1 MNIDGFDLMSAAIV
15 LGSLLNMKPRYE
27 AATPRPVNDTYHE
40 ETDGS
45 SIGYWDEDG
54 NFIEY

>member
-1 MNIDGFDLMSAAIV
+1 MNIDVFDLMTAAIIY
-15 LGSLLNMKPRYE
+15 GPLLNMKPHYE
-27 AATPRPVNDTYHE
+27 TAPRPVNDTYHE
-40 ETDGS
+40 ETDNS

>member
-1 MNIDGFDLMSAAIV
+1 MDVFDLMTAAIIC
-15 LGSLLNMKPRYE
+15 GPLLRPTPHYE
-27 AATPRPVNDTYHE
+27 AAPRPVNDAYHE
-40 ETDGS
+40 ETDSS